1 MLPNPLVLTNI
12 VHQPSRIEE
21 FRKLRLVVSAMTV
34 VTAVTAITAVARGAF
49 GQGRSSVR

>member
-12 VHQPSRIEE
+12 VHQPSRIEG
-21 FRKLRLVVSAMTV
+21 FRKLRLVVSALTV
-34 VTAVTAITAVARGAF
+34 GTAVTAMTAAARGAL